1 MSKQKGK
8 FGLGKHTFDVHLH
21 VKAKRVQKKPFLDIT
36 VRLTEKNVRE
46 DLLPQI
52 DKFLAELNRQAAIR
66 KSKETGVG
74 KK

>member
-21 VKAKRVQKKPFLDIT
+21 VKAKRVQKEPFLDVT
-36 VRLTEKNVRE
+36 VRLTERNVRE

-52 DKFLAELNRQAAIR
+52 QKFLRELDKQAGA
-66 KSKETGVG
+66 KSG
-74 KK
+74 K